1 MNNIIVEKS
10 EDIKYINE
18 TLSQMLAKK
27 SLLEKEYNALKSEV
41 ALSMVRVSWQPEVK
55 EFLDYLQWQ
64 EHEKSVGAYEKL
76 LSAFMEEVLPGYR
89 KVVFEL
95 TTERNAPA
103 LNIFIKKGENMP
115 PEDALMGTGGSV
127 TNILVTGLRIIS
139 LLRSGKRKFLVLD
152 EPDCW
157 LNPDYIP
164 AFSKVINEMAK
175 ELGIQIFLISH
186 YVNSTFSG
194 IDHTVHLYKNGNR
207 LDTNILGEIP
217 IWEDG
222 EEGIKSIM
230 LRDFQAHTDTYIP
243 LSPGVTLLTG
253 DNDIGKSAIVTALRS
268 IFYGKGNKTNIRH
281 FCDKASVSIEFTGN
295 RLLCW
300 ERNNKGKYKESYV
313 MLDENHDI
321 DNPLHRNDGA
331 SLPDWL
337 MEETGIGL
345 IDGLD
350 IQLAWQKEPLSLLGE
365 APPMRA
371 KALAVGSEADYVQG
385 MMGLSKEDFNDAKA
399 SVKQGEKKLESWR
412 VQLEYLKDIGK
423 LKQNYDL
430 INEEIQGSQENI
442 KKIQRVKELIS
453 KIEVLSNKKEDFS
466 PLSLINSES
475 INDKL
480 SKMNPQ
486 LLQNMKRLYIS
497 WNKSLNRYNSLKII
511 EKTPII
517 SKIEEPKSLYL
528 KNFASRWIKLSKDV
542 ERLSPLKNIN
552 SNIRIELNENLP
564 RMLNLKETWE
574 YLLNRKGNYA
584 PLFNIKKIEI
594 PSFKDDRKV
603 KELLKV
609 WKESILKQDQLNDEI
624 LVISEEIKK
633 TSDTIKNEFPVCP
646 TCERPWDNHKEEHST
661 KNIKKVEKQ
670 TIVEENKIEKA
681 EAFKVKRR
689 TI

>member
-1 MNNIIVEKS
+1 M
-10 EDIKYINE
+10 
-18 TLSQMLAKK
+18 
-27 SLLEKEYNALKSEV
+27 
-41 ALSMVRVSWQPEVK
+41 
-55 EFLDYLQWQ
+55 
-64 EHEKSVGAYEKL
+64 
-76 LSAFMEEVLPGYR
+76 
-89 KVVFEL
+89 
-95 TTERNAPA
+95 
-103 LNIFIKKGENMP
+103 
-115 PEDALMGTGGSV
+115 
-127 TNILVTGLRIIS
+127 
-139 LLRSGKRKFLVLD
+139 
-152 EPDCW
+152 
-157 LNPDYIP
+157 
-164 AFSKVINEMAK
+164 
-175 ELGIQIFLISH
+175 
-186 YVNSTFSG
+186 
-194 IDHTVHLYKNGNR
+194 
-207 LDTNILGEIP
+207 
-217 IWEDG
+217 
-222 EEGIKSIM
+222 
-230 LRDFQAHTDTYIP
+230 
-243 LSPGVTLLTG
+243 
-253 DNDIGKSAIVTALRS
+253 
-268 IFYGKGNKTNIRH
+268 
-281 FCDKASVSIEFTGN
+281 
-295 RLLCW
+295 
-300 ERNNKGKYKESYV
+300 
-313 MLDENHDI
+313 
-321 DNPLHRNDGA
+321 
-331 SLPDWL
+331 
-337 MEETGIGL
+337 
-345 IDGLD
+345 
-350 IQLAWQKEPLSLLGE
+350 
-365 APPMRA
+365 
-371 KALAVGSEADYVQG
+371 
-385 MMGLSKEDFNDAKA
+385 
-399 SVKQGEKKLESWR
+399 
-412 VQLEYLKDIGK
+412 
-423 LKQNYDL
+423 

-486 LLQNMKRLYIS
+486 LLENMKRLYIS

-584 PLFNIKKIEI
+584 PLFNIKEIEI

>member
-466 PLSLINSES
+466 PLFLINSES

-486 LLQNMKRLYIS
+486 LLENMKRLYIS

-584 PLFNIKKIEI
+584 PLFNIKEIEI

>member
-486 LLQNMKRLYIS
+486 LLENMKRLYIS

-584 PLFNIKKIEI
+584 PLFNIKEIEI

-646 TCERPWDNHKEEHST
+646 TCERPWNNHKEEHST

>member
-486 LLQNMKRLYIS
+486 LLENMKRLYIS

-584 PLFNIKKIEI
+584 PLFNIKEIEI

-609 WKESILKQDQLNDEI
+609 WKESILKQEQLNDEI

-670 TIVEENKIEKA
+670 IIVEENKIEKA

>member
-430 INEEIQGSQENI
+430 INEKIQGSQENI

-486 LLQNMKRLYIS
+486 LLENMKRLYIS

-584 PLFNIKKIEI
+584 PLFNIKEIEI

-670 TIVEENKIEKA
+670 IIVEENKIEKA

>member
-486 LLQNMKRLYIS
+486 LLENMKRLYIS

-584 PLFNIKKIEI
+584 PLFNIKEIEI

-670 TIVEENKIEKA
+670 IIVEENKIEKA